1 MSSVIACLL
10 VFLIP
15 FSYFD
20 LFGYRVVVGSVFL
33 FFSLFLVSVENKI
46 YFDKAGLLFLPP
58 LFFVMSMSF
67 FSGSKD
73 VLSALL
79 FTIYLCFLNFFSRS
93 QLFFLLPRLCSLYLY
108 GAVFIALGVICQR
121 LLFELFGFAI
131 GKIDAYGGGRIGFGF
146 LWMDYSFLSLYL
158 VSALPLVFYSYKSIY
173 VRVFVSA
180 VLLLGSVVT
189 TARTGL
195 GALVLATIFVSVVEF
210 IRVLV
215 RGKVNKRVMLTLLFL
230 AIASFVT
237 FYFYVEFSSRSL
249 KLDGSGRFEGYY
261 LAFNAFLDSPILG
274 VMFDR
279 DYYVSNYGVLPHNLF
294 LYILSQGGGLLFVLF
309 FVWFSY
315 VFYLACFRVQVFRY
329 PIIIATFGFMFI
341 PSFFSAYFLA
351 LLISFVVAEKRV
363 ACPFVEVK

>member
-1 MSSVIACLL
+1 
-10 VFLIP
+10 
-15 FSYFD
+15 
-20 LFGYRVVVGSVFL
+20 
-33 FFSLFLVSVENKI
+33 
-46 YFDKAGLLFLPP
+46 
-58 LFFVMSMSF
+58 
-67 FSGSKD
+67 
-73 VLSALL
+73 
-79 FTIYLCFLNFFSRS
+79 
-93 QLFFLLPRLCSLYLY
+93 
-108 GAVFIALGVICQR
+108 
-121 LLFELFGFAI
+121 
-131 GKIDAYGGGRIGFGF
+131 IGFGF

-261 LAFNAFLDSPILG
+261 LAFNAFLD
-274 VMFDR
+274 
-279 DYYVSNYGVLPHNLF
+279 
-294 LYILSQGGGLLFVLF
+294 
-309 FVWFSY
+309 
-315 VFYLACFRVQVFRY
+315 
-329 PIIIATFGFMFI
+329 
-341 PSFFSAYFLA
+341 
-351 LLISFVVAEKRV
+351 
-363 ACPFVEVK
+363 